1 MRFLKSKIV
10 AGIFSLMVLLWSET
24 AVTVLLV
31 HVISNQSQGEDEE
44 FDDWSDGGLPS
55 CCLTSSRIDRSSCR
69 F

>member
-1 MRFLKSKIV
+1 M
-10 AGIFSLMVLLWSET
+10 
-24 AVTVLLV
+24 TVLLV